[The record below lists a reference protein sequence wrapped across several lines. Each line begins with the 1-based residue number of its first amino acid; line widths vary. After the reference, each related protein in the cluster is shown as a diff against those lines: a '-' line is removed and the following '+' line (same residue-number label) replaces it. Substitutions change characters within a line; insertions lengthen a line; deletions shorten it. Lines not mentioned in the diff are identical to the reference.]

1 MCCCRKRSIVY
12 MKIGY
17 IYLEAIYR
25 SPKNWGFC
33 TNIKIITVNG
43 GSGAKHKQFIEKTLG
58 TKNKK
63 EVPYSVYACLHFTAN
78 LKQTYSTANSIEL
91 KL

>member
-1 MCCCRKRSIVY
+1 

-17 IYLEAIYR
+17 IYLEAIYH

-58 TKNKK
+58 TKNTRKK
-63 EVPYSVYACLHFTAN
+63 SPTVYTHAYSE
-78 LKQTYSTANSIEL
+78 LKSRLTANSIEL